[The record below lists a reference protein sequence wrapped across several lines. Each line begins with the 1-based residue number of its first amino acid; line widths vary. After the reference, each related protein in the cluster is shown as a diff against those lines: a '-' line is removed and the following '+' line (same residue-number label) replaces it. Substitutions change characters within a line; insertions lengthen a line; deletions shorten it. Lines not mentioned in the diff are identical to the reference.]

1 MNDKKQI
8 KEYRGSKAGLAII
21 LVTSLFF
28 VWGLT
33 MNLVNA
39 LYAPMGN
46 YMRLSNTE
54 TSLLQVAYFGAYFFL
69 SIPASIISR
78 KFGYKG
84 GIMTGLVLF
93 IIGSLLTIPATNS
106 MSYTLFLLA
115 MFVIACG
122 SATLETNCNPYITK
136 LGDPENESMRINLAQ
151 SFNGVGNIVGPVI
164 LGNIIGQ
171 TINYGEPGFEEAKLE
186 FLSNTKGIYIV
197 IAIALIAVIA
207 VFFFAN
213 LPSPPGD
220 DEEKVRDEKTGEIIS
235 RLMSRTHFVL
245 GIIAEFIFIGLQVG
259 GMALFSS
266 YAVSSW
272 EGMTSGTATKY
283 LAVLSLLF
291 TIGRFVTTP
300 LMKKFEAGKILGVYM
315 TTSAICMVTV
325 GLGLGKLSVILF
337 MGAYL
342 FISIGFPTIFSLA
355 LTDIKGN
362 DAKTGSSMLVMS
374 IVGAAIIPLIMS
386 AVGDKLGIQ
395 AAMWLTVPGF
405 LYCAWYGFKGLKKNL
420 EVQNEKN

>member
-1 MNDKKQI
+1 MTDNKQI
-8 KEYRGSKAGLAII
+8 KELRGSKAGLAIV

-39 LYAPMGN
+39 LYSPMGN
-46 YMRLSNTE
+46 YMQLSGTE

-78 KFGYKG
+78 KHGYKA
-84 GIMTGLVLF
+84 GIITGLFLF
-93 IIGSLLTIPATNS
+93 IVGSLLTIPATNKMNYS
-106 MSYTLFLLA
+106 LFLLA

-151 SFNGVGNIVGPVI
+151 SFNGVGNIVGPFI
-164 LGNIIGQ
+164 LGNIIGE
-171 TINYGEPGFEEAKLE
+171 TIKFGDPGFEEAKLE
-186 FLSNTKGIYIV
+186 FLTQTKGIYIV
-197 IAIALIAVIA
+197 IAVALILIIA
-207 VFFFAN
+207 VFFFAK

-220 DEEKVRDEKTGEIIS
+220 VEEEVKDEKTGEIIK
-235 RLMSRTHFVL
+235 RLMSRSHFVL

-259 GMALFSS
+259 GMALFSG
-266 YAVSSW
+266 YAAAHW
-272 EGMTSGTATKY
+272 DGMTSGTATKY
-283 LAVLSLLF
+283 LAILSLLF

-315 TTSAICMVTV
+315 TISAICMTTV
-325 GLGLGKLSVILF
+325 ALGLGKLSVVLF

-355 LTDIKGN
+355 LTNITGS

-374 IVGAAIIPLIMS
+374 IVGAALIPLLMS
-386 AVGDKLGIQ
+386 AIGDKFGIQ
-395 AAMWLTVPGF
+395 AAMWFTVPGF
-405 LYCAWYGFKGLKKNL
+405 LYCAWYGFKGSKKNL
-420 EVQNEKN
+420 EVVK